1 MCGSSRFPGESVNME
16 IHIITLKYCTEC
28 PILDDYVI
36 MGVYPLS
43 NYLSQKQAKFQAWW
57 HSGINTK
64 RDMNGQCYPW
74 KIAYTN
80 LL

>member
-1 MCGSSRFPGESVNME
+1 ME

-43 NYLSQKQAKFQAWW
+43 NYLSQKQAKFQAW
-57 HSGINTK
+57 
-64 RDMNGQCYPW
+64 
-74 KIAYTN
+74 
-80 LL
+80 